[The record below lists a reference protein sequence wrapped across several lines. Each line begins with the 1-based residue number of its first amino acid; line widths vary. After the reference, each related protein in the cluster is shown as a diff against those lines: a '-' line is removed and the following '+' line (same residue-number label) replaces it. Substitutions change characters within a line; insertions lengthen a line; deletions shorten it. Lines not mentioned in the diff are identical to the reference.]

1 MSAEQEKDPISL
13 KRVRGNRE
21 GRRVEGSGVSGARGG
36 RVPGRRE
43 ATGLCPG
50 LTPRSPR
57 PACAPGPGLRSKARG
72 PALAR
77 PREPR
82 AGPWPS
88 RLCVRRQLKPHS
100 ASLHTP
106 LLAHLTSLARHSTIG
121 SSEGEKENT
130 PGRDHERCYP
140 PQKSK
145 LDRTGVDALAEGVPG
160 LRVSPGPPSHLPKGN
175 KHTAYFP

>member
-1 MSAEQEKDPISL
+1 MGKQWKQWLTLFFGAPKSL
-13 KRVRGNRE
+13 HAPRGPGC
-21 GRRVEGSGVSGARGG
+21 GRRRA
-36 RVPGRRE
+36 
-43 ATGLCPG
+43 A
-50 LTPRSPR
+50 
-57 PACAPGPGLRSKARG
+57 

-77 PREPR
+77 PQDHR
-82 AGPWPS
+82 AGPWPP

-121 SSEGEKENT
+121 SSEGEKET
-130 PGRDHERCYP
+130 PPAETTNGAYP

-160 LRVSPGPPSHLPKGN
+160 LRVSPRPPSHLPKGN
-175 KHTAYFP
+175 KHAAYFP